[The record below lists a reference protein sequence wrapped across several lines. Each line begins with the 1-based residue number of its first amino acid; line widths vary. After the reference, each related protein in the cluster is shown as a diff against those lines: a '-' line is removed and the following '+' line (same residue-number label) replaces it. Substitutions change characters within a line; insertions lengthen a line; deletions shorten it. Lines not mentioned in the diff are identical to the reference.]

1 MYWFYN
7 IIFSL
12 LFILSFPYFFV
23 RGIIGRHGVRQRL
36 GFFSPELMKKLRT
49 IKPVWIHASSVGE
62 VKLIPVLIETLT
74 KKDSG
79 LKFIVTTTTKTGQQ
93 EALKILGHQ
102 VTALFYQPVDIPW
115 ITAKVMKLVRP
126 RALLL
131 VETEFWPNLIKS
143 AKKSGAIV
151 GLVNG
156 RISSKSFSR
165 YSLFRPLSRTVL
177 SQLDFFAVQTEK
189 DLHRLNVLGAQINKM
204 SIVGSLKFDQKLL
217 TPRLAK
223 KLDRKSLGLT
233 ENDKVLVAGSTRPGE
248 EELVLSV
255 YGQLN
260 EKRPLILVLAPRH
273 LDRIGEIEL
282 LLQQNSLS
290 YVKKSQLKENRSANF
305 KVLLLDTMG
314 ELAEIYSVADV
325 AFVGGSLVPLGGHN
339 PLEPAVYGVPVLFG
353 PYMEHSQAAAELL
366 IESGLGYKVRDE
378 NEFLQQAQLI
388 LSNGLDTARL
398 FANFQKALSEKSGAA
413 QKTVEIFFKN
423 LPPLT
428 D

>member
-282 LLQQNSLS
+282 LLQQKNLN
-290 YVKKSQLKENRSANF
+290 YVKKSRLKEYKNH
-305 KVLLLDTMG
+305 KLGVLLLDTMG

>member
-1 MYWFYN
+1 MGF
-7 IIFSL
+7 
-12 LFILSFPYFFV
+12 LSSELKEKLKTV
-23 RGIIGRHGVRQRL
+23 RPI
-36 GFFSPELMKKLRT
+36 
-49 IKPVWIHASSVGE
+49 WIHASSVGE
-62 VKLIPVLIETLT
+62 VKLIPVLIEVLQ
-74 KKDSG
+74 KREPK
-79 LKFIVTTTTKTGQQ
+79 LRFVITTTTKTGKQ
-93 EALKILGHQ
+93 EAFKMLGRR
-102 VTALFYQPVDIPW
+102 VEAIFYQPVDLPW
-115 ITAKVMKLVRP
+115 VTDKVMRLVWP

-151 GLVNG
+151 GLING

-189 DLHRLNVLGAQINKM
+189 DLHRLNALGAQINKM
-204 SIVGSLKFDQKLL
+204 TKVGSLKFDQKFLS
-217 TPRLAK
+217 PRLAK

-233 ENDKVLVAGSTRPGE
+233 ENYKVLVAGSTRPGE

-255 YGQLN
+255 YRQLN

-282 LLQQNSLS
+282 LLQQNNLS
-290 YVKKSQLKENRSANF
+290 YVKKSQLKENRPAKF

-378 NEFLQQAQLI
+378 KEFLQQAQEL
-388 LSNGLDTARL
+388 LSNGLDAARL
-398 FANFQKALSEKSGAA
+398 FANFQKALNEKSGAA
-413 QKTVEIFFKN
+413 QKTAEIFFKN

-428 D
+428 A

>member
-1 MYWFYN
+1 MYWLYN

-12 LFILSFPYFFV
+12 LFILSFPYFFL
-23 RGIIGRHGVRQRL
+23 RGIIGRHGVGQRL
-36 GFFSPELMKKLRT
+36 GLLSSELKQKLKTVR
-49 IKPVWIHASSVGE
+49 PVWIHASSVGE

-93 EALKILGHQ
+93 EALKILGNQ
-102 VTALFYQPVDIPW
+102 ATALFYQPVDLPW

-131 VETEFWPNLIKS
+131 VETEFWPNLIRS
-143 AKKSGAIV
+143 AKKEGAIV

-189 DLHRLNVLGAQINKM
+189 DLHRLNALGAQINKM
-204 SIVGSLKFDQKLL
+204 TKVGSLKFDQKFLS
-217 TPRLAK
+217 PRLAK

-255 YGQLN
+255 YRQLN

-282 LLQQNSLS
+282 LLQQKNLS
-290 YVKKSQLKENRSANF
+290 YVKKSRLKENRSAKF

-378 NEFLQQAQLI
+378 KEFLQQAREV

-398 FANFQKALSEKSGAA
+398 FADFQKALSEKSGAA
-413 QKTVEIFFKN
+413 QKTAEIFFKN

>member
-1 MYWFYN
+1 MYWLYN

-36 GFFSPELMKKLRT
+36 GLLSSELKQKLKTVR
-49 IKPVWIHASSVGE
+49 PVWIHASSVGE

-93 EALKILGHQ
+93 EALKILGNQ
-102 VTALFYQPVDIPW
+102 ATALFYQPVDLPW

-131 VETEFWPNLIKS
+131 VETEFWPNLIRS
-143 AKKSGAIV
+143 AKKEGAIV

-189 DLHRLNVLGAQINKM
+189 DLHRLNALGAQINKM
-204 SIVGSLKFDQKLL
+204 TKVGSLKFDQKFLS
-217 TPRLAK
+217 PRLAK

-255 YGQLN
+255 YRQLN

-282 LLQQNSLS
+282 LLQQKNLS
-290 YVKKSQLKENRSANF
+290 YVKKSRLKENRSAKF

-378 NEFLQQAQLI
+378 KEFLQQAREV

-398 FANFQKALSEKSGAA
+398 FADFQKALSEKSGAA
-413 QKTVEIFFKN
+413 QKTAEIFFKN